1 MGYYAVN
8 YLAEYVNEMN
18 KQLVMTQAIL
28 GAIGEVSFL
37 VASIGITNTMIM
49 AIYERTKEI
58 GVMKVIGASIKDI
71 EKLFLVGAGFIGFFG
86 GVLGMIISFIIS
98 VILNIFGKEFLL
110 SRMPVQAIEA
120 PKLSIIPEPHG
131 SMIRTIILAGTIC
144 YELIGPI
151 VAKFA
156 LKRAGCIEED
166 I

>member
-28 GAIGEVSFL
+28 GAIGAVSFL

-71 EKLFLVGAGFIGFFG
+71 EKLFLVEAGFIGFFG
-86 GVLGMIISFIIS
+86 GVLGTIISFIIS

-120 PKLSIIPEPHG
+120 PKLSIILVWLV
-131 SMIRTIILAGTIC
+131 ILALLTST
-144 YELIGPI
+144 LIGI
-151 VAKFA
+151 ISGFIQAR
-156 LKRAGCIEED
+156 RAMKLPAIEAIKNE
-166 I
+166 

>member
-28 GAIGEVSFL
+28 GAIGAVSFL

-58 GVMKVIGASIKDI
+58 GAMKVIGASIKDI

-110 SRMPVQAIEA
+110 SRMPVQAMEA
-120 PKLSIIPEPHG
+120 PKLSIILVWLV
-131 SMIRTIILAGTIC
+131 ILALLTST
-144 YELIGPI
+144 LIGI
-151 VAKFA
+151 ISGFIQAR
-156 LKRAGCIEED
+156 RAMKLPAIEAIKNE
-166 I
+166 